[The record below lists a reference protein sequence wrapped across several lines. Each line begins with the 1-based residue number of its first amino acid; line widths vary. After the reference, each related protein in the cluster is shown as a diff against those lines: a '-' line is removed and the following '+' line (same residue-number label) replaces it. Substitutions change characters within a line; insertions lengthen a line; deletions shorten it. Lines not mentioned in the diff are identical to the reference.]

1 MFRVKAIEFENAFVF
16 NGSYRINFPERGLV
30 LIEGMNEDA
39 GGSNGAGKTS
49 FLNLIPTAL
58 FEQNGSGLIKDL
70 VINRFCES
78 CEIRLVLDN
87 GLLVVYTRSRRGKSD
102 WFLVKDG
109 KQVRGK
115 SLSETK
121 NLIFDAL
128 RVTYEQYSSVV
139 HLRQGGTLGFWEL
152 SPSERVKMISDILGL
167 GRYEVA
173 SQRAREFVND
183 LDKGVAGLR
192 AELSTLEG
200 VMNKLKD
207 ELSTRRALLIDTSV
221 HVEEG
226 RRLSELV
233 KSKSEELKDW
243 LKELGSL
250 ELKMKTLKDEQRR
263 IGMEIADKERL
274 KEERARNMHR
284 IESLLKD
291 IVKMEEERRLLSERV
306 KMKDEL
312 SAELFKLRTLLER
325 RKDECS
331 RKEGKIIELRKILEL
346 RVSDDCPV
354 CGRPIDSRTFDQR
367 RKHIEGEIL
376 GLEKEVDLMK
386 REIDELKMRISG
398 VERELASL
406 HGVEGRLMA
415 IEQVISASKKEEL
428 ERGLSFEKEQIGLLE
443 RDIMD
448 LKGKLVA
455 LGSEQD
461 LNERFWEVKR
471 RVVALE
477 QEIGSLNKEIERI
490 NRVIMEQ
497 ESVRKRIAEIED
509 ELRRLEAEIRKKQDL
524 VFEEERKILYYK
536 WWVDGFKRFQL
547 IEISNAIELLQ
558 ERLQFY
564 AGSLF
569 EDRMVIELDVF
580 AQKKTKKEELDF
592 KHEINMRINDGLIP
606 LSGYSGGEKQ
616 LLSLVLMLS
625 LNDILGFRFL
635 ILDEVFGSLDEL
647 NRERVIRLLR
657 EVSKEKLVL
666 VVTHI
671 DDVKTA
677 LEWDR
682 ILRVIRRNGSSR
694 LEEVVL

>member
-1 MFRVKAIEFENAFVF
+1 VFRVRAIEFENAFVF
-16 NGSYRINFPERGLV
+16 NGSYRVTFPERGLV
-30 LIEGMNEDA
+30 LVEGVNEDA

-58 FEQNGSGLIKDL
+58 FEQNGSGLVKDL
-70 VINRFCES
+70 VINRFCEG
-78 CEIRLVLDN
+78 CEIRLVLDD
-87 GLLVVYTRSRRGKSD
+87 GLVVVYTRSRRGKSD
-102 WFLVKDG
+102 WYLVRDG
-109 KQVRGK
+109 KQVRGR

-121 NLIFDAL
+121 NLIYDAL
-128 RVTYEQYSSVV
+128 RITYEQYSSVV
-139 HLRQGGTLGFWEL
+139 HLRQGSTLGFWEL

-183 LDKGVAGLR
+183 LEKGIAGLR

-200 VMNKLKD
+200 VVSRLRD
-207 ELSTRRALLIDTSV
+207 ELSTRRALLIDTSA
-221 HVEEG
+221 HIEEG

-233 KSKSEELKDW
+233 KSKGEELKGW

-274 KEERARNMHR
+274 KEERVRNMNR

-291 IVKMEEERRLLSERV
+291 IVKMEEERRLLGERV
-306 KMKDEL
+306 KIKDEL
-312 SAELFKLRTLLER
+312 SAELLKLRALLER
-325 RKDECS
+325 KKDECS
-331 RKEGKIIELRKILEL
+331 RKEGKIVELRKVLEL

-354 CGRPIDSRTFDQR
+354 CGRPIDSETFGQR

-376 GLEKEVDLMK
+376 GLENEVGLMRKEI
-386 REIDELKMRISG
+386 EELKMSISG
-398 VERELASL
+398 VERELVSL

-428 ERGLSFEKEQIGLLE
+428 ERGLSFEKEQIELLE

-461 LNERFWEVKR
+461 LNEQFWEVKR

-497 ESVRKRIAEIED
+497 ESLRKRIAEIEE
-509 ELRRLEAEIRKKQDL
+509 ELRRLEGEIRKKQDL
-524 VFEEERKILYYK
+524 IFEEERRVLYYK

-671 DDVKTA
+671 DDVKAA

-682 ILRVIRRNGSSR
+682 VLRVVRRNGSSR